1 MWEKSWRYMQLL
13 LWIVGLL
20 SIGFIIGQVTRCSVD
35 GWYNTIERSMLTPPN
50 YVFGIVWSVIY
61 IMIASA
67 GWLLWLQSGNRQ
79 LKNLFLTQLIL
90 NWAWSPLFFIYHL
103 VNISLLVVALLMMI
117 VGFIIK
123 KGWYLDRIFASLLVP
138 YFLWLSFAFYLNGY
152 IFIYN

>member
-1 MWEKSWRYMQLL
+1 MWEKSWRYMQLF

-20 SIGFIIGQVTRCSVD
+20 SIGFIIGQVTRYSVD

-152 IFIYN
+152 IFSYN

>member
-1 MWEKSWRYMQLL
+1 MWEKSWRYMQLF

-20 SIGFIIGQVTRCSVD
+20 SIGFIIGQVTRYSVD

-103 VNISLLVVALLMMI
+103 VNISLLVVALLIMI

-152 IFIYN
+152 IFSYN